1 MVEIAFE
8 DVTRAIRDRDPQLGE
23 LLVRYLDQDDPS
35 PGKRELPTAKDLENE
50 DWEYEDPDVPEGAST
65 IDKLREQ
72 VGEHAMRGKTA
83 SERKLARREA
93 WQAAMAST
101 FQPPRLR
108 LGTILVELYQAGD
121 PQGRAALAH
130 VFKHGKLGWGVW
142 RAIKTIYKLAEAGHD
157 VEMLGVIGYR
167 FDVLARSSL
176 RRGEI
181 GAGTMIYIR
190 RRVWRYLRT
199 LGKAV
204 PDAYP
209 TFAAEVLR
217 HYPEGPYGGTS
228 WVAANI
234 WGWKY
239 RKGQRDAAFPPPG
252 DLDARA
258 FPDAWKLSP
267 APLLRLLDQA
277 ENEHVLQFAI
287 RSLRADH
294 PLALRAIEPAWLAR
308 IGRRPAP
315 ALHNFVMSLFKDS
328 AELHQSRLRALGL
341 HDVVLG
347 WLASD
352 DDDARAYAL
361 EYATAHAPDMP
372 VADLVKL
379 VVETDDGPR
388 LYPEVVKFAS
398 ARLEAMPAQ
407 TLGLA
412 VIAQLLTEE
421 ATRDWAVVKFGQGFR
436 PADLDAQTFFRIA
449 NKDDD
454 AREALVKIYGGV
466 AAIPAGHLTAML
478 DDEDVDYDAREWAVE
493 ALGKRT
499 ARDIGVGWIQKALE
513 SRRLSDEIQPF
524 LDEKMLVGDQL
535 DVEWAKGLVAK
546 PRLRLLALRILGDRM
561 LVTPARIGLDWLLD
575 LARSSD
581 QQLHEFAHKLLLEHF
596 APADFAG
603 PGATEAAG
611 LDRLWELAAGKGRAE
626 QVRTFAQT
634 YLKAHHPVIGPNLA
648 EARQLGIQ
656 PRLDHDAYPLD
667 RLRPLFADDRA
678 DVRRFA
684 AAIAREEIVRWGDPV
699 LIYALAAS
707 PFREPRTL
715 GNELLLSLVA
725 PADQPSGER
734 IPAEWLD
741 GRQLF
746 ALAESPYKATREA
759 ALTLIRRTY
768 ERVGGAERL
777 AWLMESPERD
787 VRLFAVRLFWDRHRP
802 RPVPGDW
809 TPPKDTG
816 VPLGGEPFASTDALR
831 QFLRTILLGL
841 PPGRLEKR
849 DPLPGGAMPERP
861 LAASIAKRRL
871 VEAVRALGEADA
883 EFARVLAPVL
893 VEMSASVAK
902 GEWQACVA
910 ALAAMRLAHPD
921 LGNFGLPPGK
931 QTVKARS
938 AP

>member
-8 DVTRAIRDRDPQLGE
+8 DVARAIRDRDPQLGE

-35 PGKRELPTAKDLENE
+35 PGKRELPTPADLDDE
-50 DWEYEDPDVPEGAST
+50 DWEYTDPDVPEGAST
-65 IDKLREQ
+65 IDKLRDQ
-72 VGEHAMRGKTA
+72 TSEHAMRGKTA
-83 SERKLARREA
+83 TEKKLARREA
-93 WQAAMAST
+93 WQEAMASPY
-101 FQPPRLR
+101 QPPRLK

-121 PQGRAALAH
+121 PQARAALAH
-130 VFKHGKLGWGVW
+130 VFKHGRLGWGVW

-167 FDVLARSSL
+167 FDVLATTSK
-176 RRGEI
+176 RRNEV

-209 TFAAEVLR
+209 TFAVEVLR
-217 HYPEGPYGGTS
+217 HYPEGHGGSGGS

-234 WGWKY
+234 WGWKHL
-239 RKGQRDAAFPPPG
+239 KGQRDAAFPPPR

-258 FPDAWKLSP
+258 FPEAWKLSP

-277 ENEHVLQFAI
+277 ESNHVLEFAI
-287 RSLRADH
+287 RALRADH
-294 PLALRAIEPAWLAR
+294 PLALRAVEPAWLAR
-308 IGRRPAP
+308 IGRRPYQT
-315 ALHNFVMSLFKDS
+315 LHSFVMSLFKDS

-347 WLASD
+347 WLASEAN
-352 DDDARAYAL
+352 DARAYAL
-361 EYATAHAPDMP
+361 EYATAHAPDMAI
-372 VADLVKL
+372 ADLVKL
-379 VVETDDGPR
+379 VVADDH
-388 LYPEVVKFAS
+388 EDVVKFAS

-412 VIAQLLTEE
+412 VIAELLTLD

-436 PADLDAQTFFRIA
+436 AADLDVATFVRIA
-449 NKDDD
+449 NHYADDS
-454 AREALVKIYGGV
+454 REALIKIYGKDT
-466 AAIPAGHLTAML
+466 AIPAGHLTALL
-478 DDEDVDYDAREWAVE
+478 DVEDIDYDAKNWAIE
-493 ALGKRT
+493 ALQKRT
-499 ARDIGVGWIQKALE
+499 AREIGVGWIQKALE
-513 SRRLSDEIQPF
+513 SRELGDEVEPF
-524 LDEKMLVGDQL
+524 LDGDMLAGDQL
-535 DVEWAKGLVAK
+535 DVEWVKGLVGK
-546 PRLRLLALRILGDRM
+546 PRLRAMALRILGERK
-561 LVTPARIGLDWLLD
+561 LTTPARIGLDWLLD
-575 LARSSD
+575 LARSAD
-581 QQLHEFAHKLLLEHF
+581 EELHQFAHKLLLEHF
-596 APADFAG
+596 GPADFAG
-603 PGATEAAG
+603 PGASEAAG
-611 LDRLWELAAGKGRAE
+611 LDRLWDLAAGKGKAE

-656 PRLDHDAYPLD
+656 PRLDHDAYPLE
-667 RLRPLFADDRA
+667 RVRPLFADDRA
-678 DVRRFA
+678 DVRRLA
-684 AAIAREEIVRWGDPV
+684 VAIAREEIVRWGDPILV
-699 LIYALAAS
+699 YALAAS

-715 GNELLLSLVA
+715 GNELLLGLVA

-759 ALTLIRRTY
+759 ALTLIRRVY

-802 RPVPGDW
+802 RPVPEAW
-809 TPPKDTG
+809 TAPKDTG

-871 VEAVRALGEADA
+871 VEAVRDLGEADA
-883 EFARVLAPVL
+883 EFARILAPVL

-921 LGNFGLPPGK
+921 LGSFGLPP
-931 QTVKARS
+931 ARQITKV
-938 AP
+938 AR